1 MNGQS
6 PRSAGHYNGVA
17 AAPAHGRTA
26 SALPGD
32 DVLVDALQAGDL
44 DMFSL
49 VVDHYHRSL
58 LRVATTWVR
67 SPEAAEEAV
76 QDTWLAVLKGL
87 PRFER
92 RASFKT
98 WLFRILANR
107 SRTRAVRDG
116 RLVPGALEGVGPAR
130 DVDLRPVQAQLARG
144 LALLL
149 ACGRGA
155 RVGLVDERVAFGLFD
170 LSSFLDLFEDWV
182 FGAFAVDEVLGGG
195 DGRGGEG
202 EQEGGSDQGRDG
214 ARHGRSFRWGFVGEG
229 FGGNVAHGRG
239 AGNSV
244 LWRAARQ

>member
-26 SALPGD
+26 AALPSD
-32 DVLVDALQAGDL
+32 DVLVDALQGGDL

-116 RLVPGALEGVGPAR
+116 RLVPFSSLLSEGSDEDDAPALERFAANGQWAIPPAAWDADSPEEQSLRKEITAVIARAVEHLPPAQRAVFTLR
-130 DVDLRPVQAQLARG
+130 DVEGLDAADACNILDISETNQRVMLHRARTR
-144 LALLL
+144 L
-149 ACGRGA
+149 
-155 RVGLVDERVAFGLFD
+155 
-170 LSSFLDLFEDWV
+170 
-182 FGAFAVDEVLGGG
+182 
-195 DGRGGEG
+195 
-202 EQEGGSDQGRDG
+202 
-214 ARHGRSFRWGFVGEG
+214 
-229 FGGNVAHGRG
+229 
-239 AGNSV
+239 
-244 LWRAARQ
+244 RAAVEAHRTPHT